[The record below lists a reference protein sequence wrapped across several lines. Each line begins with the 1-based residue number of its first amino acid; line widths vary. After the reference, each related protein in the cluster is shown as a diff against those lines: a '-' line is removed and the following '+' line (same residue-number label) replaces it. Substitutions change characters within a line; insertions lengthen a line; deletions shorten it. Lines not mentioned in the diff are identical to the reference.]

1 MVWGKKYFLTAEQ
14 KKFDNT
20 DMSEKNYFHNKFTL
34 WIDLRSTQDNNIHGS
49 GLRLANT
56 KDGVQMQIMN
66 KPLHDNYKAH
76 IFIIADA
83 QMNIRNSQLDS
94 VTF

>member
-1 MVWGKKYFLTAEQ
+1 
-14 KKFDNT
+14 
-20 DMSEKNYFHNKFTL
+20 MSDCNYFHNKFAL
-34 WIDLRSTQDNNIHGS
+34 WVDLRSTQDNNIHGS
-49 GLRLANT
+49 ALRLANT

-66 KPLHDNYKAH
+66 KSMHDAYKAH

-83 QMNIRNSQLDS
+83 QLNIRNSQLDS